1 MQFEH
6 QFNVC
11 NESLY
16 IKYDKYDLTIARLND
31 KEKTKQNEPKRSEK
45 SIKIGFRSIFRF
57 VFRFVWL
64 ITLENGPK
72 KGLV

>member
-6 QFNVC
+6 QFIVW

-31 KEKTKQNEPKRSEK
+31 KEKTKQKMNRNEAKNRSK
-45 SIKIGFRSIFRF
+45 SVFDRF
-57 VFRFVWL
+57 FASFYAL
-64 ITLENGPK
+64 FG
-72 KGLV
+72 

>member
-31 KEKTKQNEPKRSEK
+31 KEKTKRKKRNKTNRNEAKNQSKLDFDR
-45 SIKIGFRSIFRF
+45 FFASIFASY
-57 VFRFVWL
+57 
-64 ITLENGPK
+64 G
-72 KGLV
+72 

>member
-6 QFNVC
+6 QFIVW

-31 KEKTKQNEPKRSEK
+31 KEKTKQKMNRNEAKNQSK
-45 SIKIGFRSIFRF
+45 LDFDRF
-57 VFRFVWL
+57 FASFFASY
-64 ITLENGPK
+64 G
-72 KGLV
+72 

>member
-6 QFNVC
+6 QFIVW

-31 KEKTKQNEPKRSEK
+31 KEKTKQKTNRNEAKNRSK
-45 SIKIGFRSIFRF
+45 SDFDRF
-57 VFRFVWL
+57 FASFYAL
-64 ITLENGPK
+64 FG
-72 KGLV
+72 

>member
-6 QFNVC
+6 QFIVW

-31 KEKTKQNEPKRSEK
+31 KEKTKRKKRTEMKRKIDQNRILINFSL
-45 SIKIGFRSIFRF
+45 RF
-57 VFRFVWL
+57 
-64 ITLENGPK
+64 TLC
-72 KGLV
+72 LVNNF

>member
-6 QFNVC
+6 QFIVW

-31 KEKTKQNEPKRSEK
+31 KEKTKQKMNRNEAKNRSK
-45 SIKIGFRSIFRF
+45 SDFDRF
-57 VFRFVWL
+57 FASFYAL
-64 ITLENGPK
+64 FG
-72 KGLV
+72 

>member
-6 QFNVC
+6 QFIVW

-31 KEKTKQNEPKRSEK
+31 KEKTKRKKRNKTNRNEAKNQSK
-45 SIKIGFRSIFRF
+45 LDFDRF
-57 VFRFVWL
+57 FASFFASY
-64 ITLENGPK
+64 G
-72 KGLV
+72 

>member
-6 QFNVC
+6 QFIVW

-31 KEKTKQNEPKRSEK
+31 KEKTKR
-45 SIKIGFRSIFRF
+45 
-57 VFRFVWL
+57 
-64 ITLENGPK
+64 K
-72 KGLV
+72 K

>member
-6 QFNVC
+6 QFIVW

-45 SIKIGFRSIFRF
+45 SIKIGF
-57 VFRFVWL
+57 
-64 ITLENGPK
+64 
-72 KGLV
+72 

>member
-6 QFNVC
+6 QFIVW

-31 KEKTKQNEPKRSEK
+31 KEKTKRKKRTETKRKIDQNRILIDFSLRFTLCLVNN
-45 SIKIGFRSIFRF
+45 FRK
-57 VFRFVWL
+57 W
-64 ITLENGPK
+64 P
-72 KGLV
+72 

>member
-6 QFNVC
+6 QFIVW

-31 KEKTKQNEPKRSEK
+31 KEKTKQKMNRNEAKNRSK
-45 SIKIGFRSIFRF
+45 SDFDQFFASFYALFG
-57 VFRFVWL
+57 
-64 ITLENGPK
+64 
-72 KGLV
+72 

>member
-6 QFNVC
+6 QFIVW

-31 KEKTKQNEPKRSEK
+31 KEKTKRKKRNKTNRNEAKNRSK
-45 SIKIGFRSIFRF
+45 SDFDRF
-57 VFRFVWL
+57 FASFYAL
-64 ITLENGPK
+64 FG
-72 KGLV
+72 

>member
-6 QFNVC
+6 QFIVW

-31 KEKTKQNEPKRSEK
+31 KEKTKQKMNRNKAKNRSK
-45 SIKIGFRSIFRF
+45 SDFDRF
-57 VFRFVWL
+57 FASFYAL
-64 ITLENGPK
+64 FG
-72 KGLV
+72 

>member
-6 QFNVC
+6 QFIVW

-31 KEKTKQNEPKRSEK
+31 KEKTKRKKRTEMKQKIDQNRILIDFSLRFTLCLVNN
-45 SIKIGFRSIFRF
+45 FRK
-57 VFRFVWL
+57 W
-64 ITLENGPK
+64 P
-72 KGLV
+72 

>member
-6 QFNVC
+6 QFIVW

-31 KEKTKQNEPKRSEK
+31 KEKTKQKMNRNEAK
-45 SIKIGFRSIFRF
+45 
-57 VFRFVWL
+57 
-64 ITLENGPK
+64 N
-72 KGLV
+72 